1 MNIAAFQSLRN
12 GLQINAAPATTTVR
26 KVIERG
32 LREELLASGVFED
45 VEVGGSD
52 DPDRLVLALGTF
64 RADVGDEAAA
74 LAVERAWGALAF
86 DHWQA
91 HAFLT
96 GDGHVELQ
104 AATLD
109 RPAGRF
115 VTLHLVAQRAA
126 CTALP
131 MPQQRRPEQEPVEA
145 PVLAHS
151 A

>member
-12 GLQINAAPATTTVR
+12 GLQMNAAPATTQVR

-32 LREELLASGVFED
+32 LREELIASGVFED
-45 VEVGGSD
+45 VEIGGSD

-64 RADVGDEAAA
+64 RADADDETAV
-74 LAVERAWGALAF
+74 LAVEQAWRALAF

-91 HAFLT
+91 CAFLT
-96 GDGHVELQ
+96 EDGHVELQ

-115 VTLHLVAQRAA
+115 VTVHLVAQRAL
-126 CTALP
+126 TPVLS
-131 MPQQRRPEQEPVEA
+131 MPEQRNPGQEA

>member
-12 GLQINAAPATTTVR
+12 GLRLNAAPATTQVR
-26 KVIERG
+26 RIVERG
-32 LREELLASGVFED
+32 LREELLDSGFFEE

-52 DPDRLVLALGTF
+52 DPDRLVLALGAF
-64 RADVGDEAAA
+64 RAEVDDETVA

-91 HAFLT
+91 YSLLT
-96 GDGHVELQ
+96 EDGHVELQ

-115 VTLHLVAQRAA
+115 VTVHLVAQRAVDPVR
-126 CTALP
+126 P
-131 MPQQRRPEQEPVEA
+131 MPRQRRPEAAEA
-145 PVLAHS
+145 PVLAYS
-151 A
+151 R

>member
-12 GLQINAAPATTTVR
+12 GLRLNAASATTQVR
-26 KVIERG
+26 KLIARG
-32 LREELLASGVFED
+32 LREELLASGVFLE

-52 DPDRLVLALGTF
+52 DPDRLVLALGSF
-64 RADVGDEAAA
+64 RADADDDTVA

-91 HAFLT
+91 HSLLVE
-96 GDGHVELQ
+96 DGHVELQ

-115 VTLHLVAQRAA
+115 VTVHLVAQR
-126 CTALP
+126 TADPVLP
-131 MPQQRRPEQEPVEA
+131 MPQQRQPEAAAA
-145 PVLAHS
+145 PVLACS
-151 A
+151 R